1 MKKKQTGGLG
11 NDMGKLLERKEKQ
24 TKAQSQTNET
34 AKTKQASVTKELDS
48 TLIEDLY
55 NSSKSQPRISFWD
68 LESKVILGYLR
79 ETEPKFSIS
88 RKISTILHEHF
99 EKEYPELC
107 SEFENLSEK
116 E

>member
-24 TKAQSQTNET
+24 AKTQSKTNET
-34 AKTKQASVTKELDS
+34 VQNKPVSTTKDLDS
-48 TLIEDLY
+48 ALIEDLY
-55 NSSKSQPRISFWD
+55 NTSKGQPRISFWD

-99 EKEYPELC
+99 EREYPELWA
-107 SEFENLSEK
+107 EFENLREN